1 MSTIDEQINVR
12 YWMDGEAEEMDYFK
26 RFAEE
31 ELHEIR
37 TIKIE
42 AVRSEHASIAQ
53 EFAEALQERMH
64 FASSSGLQYDKQ
76 GRPYVT
82 IRRDPRG
89 HALEDALAIMEAA
102 GI

>member
-1 MSTIDEQINVR
+1 MSNLNEQINVR
-12 YWMDGEAEEMDYFK
+12 YWMDGETEEMDFFK
-26 RFAEE
+26 HFAEE

-42 AVRSEHASIAQ
+42 AVSSEHAAIAEQ
-53 EFAEALQERMH
+53 FAEALQERMH
-64 FASSSGLQYDKQ
+64 FSSTSGLQYDKQ

-89 HALEDALAIMEAA
+89 HSLEDALAIMDAA